1 MEDLAIKDVR
11 CYQKCHWYGQY
22 GSRTGNSGFN
32 VAILNIEVN
41 RYQFHATFADT
52 ITRHMAENTILSSNQ
67 FQASLKKPEFL
78 QGQPG
83 LEKSL

>member
-1 MEDLAIKDVR
+1 MSGAI
-11 CYQKCHWYGQY
+11 W
-22 GSRTGNSGFN
+22 TGNME
-32 VAILNIEVN
+32 VERAIPALMLQFWIWKAWKVN

-67 FQASLKKPEFL
+67 FQASLKKHVPEFL

>member
-1 MEDLAIKDVR
+1 MSGA
-11 CYQKCHWYGQY
+11 CYLNYRQY

>member
-1 MEDLAIKDVR
+1 MSGAIRSGAATGNMEVER
-11 CYQKCHWYGQY
+11 
-22 GSRTGNSGFN
+22 GNSGFN
-32 VAILNIEVN
+32 VAILNMEVN